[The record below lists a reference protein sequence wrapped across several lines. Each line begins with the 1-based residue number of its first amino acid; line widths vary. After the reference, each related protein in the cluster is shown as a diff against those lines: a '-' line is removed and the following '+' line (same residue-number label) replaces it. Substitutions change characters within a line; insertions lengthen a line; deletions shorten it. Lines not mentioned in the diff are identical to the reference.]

1 MIEKLT
7 FDHLS
12 TGVTS
17 NDAAFPLTTRLQP
30 RMSTTTQTS
39 TKRSICPQCRTQTTL
54 ANIRC
59 PKCGVNLVLAVARA
73 AREALS
79 TFQADVG
86 VPYEADKFLPRFGE
100 FLLRQ
105 GDITSTQLDAAL
117 EYQKS
122 GSGQYRTVGQ
132 ILLEMGAVNR
142 EQLDQASLE
151 QMKEAQVL
159 LREAQGQVNAQ
170 ATRIQQLE
178 STLGDLAQLCASSV
192 DMMEG
197 ATERLKTSIANLRS
211 TDAALELSAPLIELD
226 ALAADLSRFTFR
238 ER

>member
-1 MIEKLT
+1 
-7 FDHLS
+7 
-12 TGVTS
+12 
-17 NDAAFPLTTRLQP
+17 
-30 RMSTTTQTS
+30 MSTTTQTS
-39 TKRSICPQCRTQTTL
+39 ANRSIICPQCQTQTTL

-59 PKCGVNLVLAVARA
+59 PKCDVNLVLAVARA

-79 TFQADVG
+79 TSQADVG

-117 EYQKS
+117 ERQKS

-142 EQLDQASLE
+142 EQLDQAGLA
-151 QMKEAQVL
+151 QIKETQVL

-170 ATRIQQLE
+170 ATRIQRLQ
-178 STLGDLAQLCASSV
+178 STLGDLAQLYASSV

-197 ATERLKTSIANLRS
+197 ATERLKTSVANLRS
-211 TDAALELSAPLIELD
+211 ADAALELCDPLIELD
-226 ALAADLSRFTFR
+226 ALAADLSRFTSR